1 MKITDDILEFT
12 TADFDGFSDAA
23 KKALSGYLEDYATY
37 FASVINVSVTAA
49 KQHAKNLAAQAPTV
63 DTVLASYAA
72 ADEAKRA
79 SAESLLTDLDN
90 HLKS

>member
-1 MKITDDILEFT
+1 MKITDDKIEFT
-12 TADFDGFSDAA
+12 TDDFAGFSDPV
-23 KKALSGYLEDYATY
+23 KKALSGFLEDYATH
-37 FASVINVSVTAA
+37 FSGSLNAFVSAA
-49 KQHAKNLAAQAPTV
+49 KQHAKNLAAQSPTV